1 MCGVKRDPE
10 PRKAPGYNQGAAT
23 ESTELPEDIDMGLA
37 GVVMA
42 AGEGKRMRSRT
53 PKPLHRVCGKEMIRY
68 PVELLKEAGAERIVV
83 VVSPENQD
91 AIHAVLGDSVEY
103 AVQPERD
110 GTGGAVACCAALL
123 EGKTERL
130 LVIGGDTPLVS
141 AESVSRL
148 LNKHSAQAARMTLLT
163 ASHPWPSDLGR
174 VILEN
179 GKVSRIIEAAD
190 AADEPPFDKLGT
202 VGREN
207 STVNAGVYCFEAQWV
222 WETIR
227 RVQPSPSGELYLTA
241 LASIGAGDRASVFAA
256 EAADPAEVFGVND
269 RMQLAIVESVMRER
283 IRERWLMEGVTLT
296 DPASVYI
303 DADVTIGMDTVIL
316 PNTMLLGKTSI
327 GENCEIGPNSVI
339 RDSSVGN
346 ECRVTSSAL
355 EEAVMEDHTDIGP
368 FSHLRPGAYLESGV
382 HIGNYVEVKESRF
395 KTGAVMGHFGY
406 AGDATIGE
414 RVNVGA
420 GMITCNYDGKDK
432 HRTVVEDDAFI
443 GCDTMLVAPV
453 TVGEGSITGA
463 GAVVTKDIPP
473 ARLAVG
479 VPATIRRNLE

>member
-1 MCGVKRDPE
+1 
-10 PRKAPGYNQGAAT
+10 
-23 ESTELPEDIDMGLA
+23 MGLA

-42 AGEGKRMRSRT
+42 AGEGRRMRSRT
-53 PKPLHRVCGKEMIRY
+53 PKPLHRVCGKEMVRY
-68 PVELLKEAGAERIVV
+68 PVELLRDAGAERVVV

-91 AIHAVLGDSVEY
+91 AIKGVLGNSVEY

-110 GTGGAVACCAALL
+110 GTAGALACCAPLL
-123 EGKTERL
+123 EGQVDQVLAT
-130 LVIGGDTPLVS
+130 GGDSPLVS

-148 LNKHSAQAARMTLLT
+148 MDKHTAQAARMTLLT
-163 ASHPWPSDLGR
+163 APVWGETDLGR
-174 VILEN
+174 VIVE
-179 GKVSRIIEAAD
+179 GGRVSRIVEAAE
-190 AADEPPFDKLGT
+190 AADEPSFCKLRTNGWDET
-202 VGREN
+202 RTDGRRQDRAN
-207 STVNAGVYCFEAQWV
+207 RVDVNAGVYCFEAQWLWAAIEQV
-222 WETIR
+222 S
-227 RVQPSPSGELYLTA
+227 PSPSGERYLTA
-241 LASIGAGDRASVFAA
+241 LAAIGAGDGTGVFAA
-256 EAADPAEVFGVND
+256 EADDATEAFGVND
-269 RMQLAIVESVMRER
+269 RIQLAIAEEVMRQR
-283 IRERWLMEGVTLT
+283 IRERWMLEGVTMT

-303 DADVTIGMDTVIL
+303 DADVAIGMDTLIL
-316 PNTMLLGKTSI
+316 PNTMLAGKTSI
-327 GENCEIGPNSVI
+327 GENCEIGPNSVL
-339 RDSSVGN
+339 RDTTVGN
-346 ECRVTSSAL
+346 NCRVTSSAL

-395 KTGAVMGHFGY
+395 KAGAVMGHFGY
-406 AGDATIGE
+406 AGDATIGA

-463 GAVVTKDIPP
+463 GTVVTKDIPP

-479 VPATIRRNLE
+479 VPATIRRNLK

>member
-1 MCGVKRDPE
+1 
-10 PRKAPGYNQGAAT
+10 
-23 ESTELPEDIDMGLA
+23 MGLA

-42 AGEGKRMRSRT
+42 AGEGRRMRSRT
-53 PKPLHRVCGKEMIRY
+53 PKTLHRVCGREMVRY
-68 PVELLKEAGAERIVV
+68 PVELLRDAGAERVVV
-83 VVSPENQD
+83 VVSPENHD
-91 AIHAVLGDSVEY
+91 SIRAVLGDSVEY
-103 AVQPERD
+103 AVQPQRD
-110 GTGGAVACCAALL
+110 GTAGALACCAP
-123 EGKTERL
+123 L
-130 LVIGGDTPLVS
+130 LVGQAERVLVTGGDSPLVS

-148 LNKHSAQAARMTLLT
+148 LDKHTAQAARMTLLT
-163 ASHPWPSDLGR
+163 APGWGETDLGR
-174 VILEN
+174 VVVDN
-179 GKVSRIIEAAD
+179 GKVSGIVEAAD
-190 AADEPPFDKLGT
+190 AGT
-202 VGREN
+202 SPDTHKTDVCD
-207 STVNAGVYCFEAQWV
+207 VNAGVYCFEAEWL
-222 WETIR
+222 WRTIK
-227 RVQPSPSGELYLTA
+227 RVQPSPSGERYLTA
-241 LASIGAGDRASVFAA
+241 LAAIGASHGAGVFAA
-256 EAADPAEVFGVND
+256 EAADPAEAFGVND
-269 RMQLAIVESVMRER
+269 RIQLAIVEEVMRQR
-283 IRERWLMEGVTLT
+283 IRERWMLEGVTMT

-303 DADVTIGMDTVIL
+303 EADVAIGMDTVIL
-316 PNTMLLGKTSI
+316 PNTMLLGQTSI

-339 RDSSVGN
+339 RDTVVGSG
-346 ECRVTSSAL
+346 CRVTSSAL

-395 KTGAVMGHFGY
+395 RAGAVMGHFGY
-406 AGDATIGE
+406 AGDATIGA

-479 VPATIRRNLE
+479 VPATIRRNLK

>member
-1 MCGVKRDPE
+1 
-10 PRKAPGYNQGAAT
+10 
-23 ESTELPEDIDMGLA
+23 MGLA

-42 AGEGKRMRSRT
+42 AGEGRRMRSRT
-53 PKPLHRVCGKEMIRY
+53 PKTLHRVCGREMVRY
-68 PVELLKEAGAERIVV
+68 PVELLRDAGAERVVV
-83 VVSPENQD
+83 VVSPENHD
-91 AIHAVLGDSVEY
+91 SIRAVLGDSVEY

-110 GTGGAVACCAALL
+110 GTAGALACCAP
-123 EGKTERL
+123 L
-130 LVIGGDTPLVS
+130 LVGQAERVLVTGGDTPLVS

-148 LNKHSAQAARMTLLT
+148 LDEHTAHAARMTLLT
-163 ASHPWPSDLGR
+163 APGWGETDLGR
-174 VILEN
+174 VAVDN
-179 GKVSRIIEAAD
+179 GKVSGIVEAAD
-190 AADEPPFDKLGT
+190 AGT
-202 VGREN
+202 SPDTHKTDVCD
-207 STVNAGVYCFEAQWV
+207 VNAGVYCFEAEWL
-222 WETIR
+222 WRTIK
-227 RVQPSPSGELYLTA
+227 RVQPSPSGERYLTA
-241 LASIGAGDRASVFAA
+241 LAAIGAGDRAGVFAA
-256 EAADPAEVFGVND
+256 EATDPTEAFGVND
-269 RMQLAIVESVMRER
+269 RIQLANVEEVMRQR
-283 IRERWLMEGVTLT
+283 IRERWMLEGVTMT

-303 DADVTIGMDTVIL
+303 EADVAIGMDTVIL
-316 PNTMLLGKTSI
+316 PNTMLLGQTSV

-339 RDSSVGN
+339 RDTDIGN
-346 ECRVTSSAL
+346 NCRVTSSAL
-355 EEAVMEDHTDIGP
+355 EEATMEDHTDIGP

-395 KTGAVMGHFGY
+395 RAGAVMGHFGY
-406 AGDATIGE
+406 AGDATIGA

-479 VPATIRRNLE
+479 VPATIRRNLK

>member
-1 MCGVKRDPE
+1 
-10 PRKAPGYNQGAAT
+10 
-23 ESTELPEDIDMGLA
+23 MGLA

-42 AGEGKRMRSRT
+42 AGEGRRMRSRT
-53 PKPLHRVCGKEMIRY
+53 PKTLHRVCGREMVRY
-68 PVELLKEAGAERIVV
+68 PVELLRDAGAERVVV
-83 VVSPENQD
+83 VVSPENHD
-91 AIHAVLGDSVEY
+91 SIRAVLGDSVEY

-110 GTGGAVACCAALL
+110 GTAGALACCAP
-123 EGKTERL
+123 L
-130 LVIGGDTPLVS
+130 LVGQAERVLVTGGDSPLVS

-148 LNKHSAQAARMTLLT
+148 LDKHTAHAARMTLLT
-163 ASHPWPSDLGR
+163 APGWGETDLGR
-174 VILEN
+174 VVVDN
-179 GKVSRIIEAAD
+179 GKVSGIVEVAD
-190 AADEPPFDKLGT
+190 AGT
-202 VGREN
+202 SPDTHKTDGCD
-207 STVNAGVYCFEAQWV
+207 VNAGVYCFEAEWL
-222 WETIR
+222 WRTIK
-227 RVQPSPSGELYLTA
+227 RVQPSPSGERYLTA
-241 LASIGAGDRASVFAA
+241 LAAIGAGDGAGVFAA
-256 EAADPAEVFGVND
+256 EAADPTEAFGVND
-269 RMQLAIVESVMRER
+269 RIQLAIVEEVMRQR
-283 IRERWLMEGVTLT
+283 IRERWMLEGVTMT

-303 DADVTIGMDTVIL
+303 EADVAIGMDTVIL
-316 PNTMLLGKTSI
+316 PNTMLLGQTSI

-339 RDSSVGN
+339 RDTVVGN
-346 ECRVTSSAL
+346 NCRVTSSAL

-395 KTGAVMGHFGY
+395 RAGAVMGHFGY
-406 AGDATIGE
+406 AGDATIGA

-479 VPATIRRNLE
+479 VPATIRRNLK

>member
-1 MCGVKRDPE
+1 
-10 PRKAPGYNQGAAT
+10 
-23 ESTELPEDIDMGLA
+23 MGFA

-42 AGEGKRMRSRT
+42 AGEGRRMRSRT
-53 PKPLHRVCGKEMIRY
+53 TKPLHRVCGREMVRY
-68 PVELLKEAGAERIVV
+68 PVELLMDAGAERVVV

-91 AIHAVLGDSVEY
+91 AIRAVLGDSVEY

-110 GTGGAVACCAALL
+110 GTAGALACCAPLL
-123 EGKTERL
+123 VGQAERV
-130 LVIGGDTPLVS
+130 LVIGGDSPLVS

-148 LNKHSAQAARMTLLT
+148 LDKHTSQAARMTLLT
-163 ASHPWPSDLGR
+163 APGWGETDLGR
-174 VILEN
+174 VILEE
-179 GKVSRIIEAAD
+179 GRVSRIVEAAD
-190 AADEPPFDKLGT
+190 AADEPYFDKLGT
-202 VGREN
+202 KGWEDKANRVD
-207 STVNAGVYCFEAQWV
+207 VNAGVYCFEAQWL
-222 WETIR
+222 WETIKH
-227 RVQPSPSGELYLTA
+227 VQPNPSGERYLTS
-241 LASIGAGDRASVFAA
+241 LAAIGAGDKARVFAA
-256 EAADPAEVFGVND
+256 EAADPTEAFGVND
-269 RMQLAIVESVMRER
+269 RIQLAIVEEVMRQR
-283 IRERWLMEGVTLT
+283 IRERWMLEGVTMT

-303 DADVTIGMDTVIL
+303 DADVAIGMDTLIL
-316 PNTMLLGKTSI
+316 PNTMLTGQTSI
-327 GENCEIGPNSVI
+327 GENCEIGPNSVL
-339 RDSSVGN
+339 RDTTVGN
-346 ECRVTSSAL
+346 NCRVTSSAL

-395 KTGAVMGHFGY
+395 KAGAVMGHFGY
-406 AGDATIGE
+406 AGDATIGA

-479 VPATIRRNLE
+479 VPATIRRNLK